1 MPDKDDRRF
10 DRDTAGAQRR
20 PGAESAHRHPPTG
33 LPPQVKPVTGR
44 SGDDPLRVRRI
55 VVGVD
60 GSDSSLE
67 AMRHAQFIASNF
79 ACTVEVIGAWQIASS
94 VNPYVPTQ
102 PWSPEAD
109 AEGMIAQSIDEVFGE
124 QRPMWLQW
132 SVRQGPAARVLID
145 ASKDADLVI
154 VGSRGHGGVLGL
166 LLGSVSASCAES
178 AHCPVLVMH

>member
-1 MPDKDDRRF
+1 MPDNDDRNYP
-10 DRDTAGAQRR
+10 RDSAGGRGR
-20 PGAESAHRHPPTG
+20 PGAEPGYRHPPTG
-33 LPPQVKPVTGR
+33 LPPRVEPVSGR
-44 SGDDPLRVRRI
+44 SVDDPLRVRRI

-79 ACTVEVIGAWQIASS
+79 SCTVEVIGAWQIAAS

-102 PWSPEAD
+102 QWSPEAD
-109 AEGMIAQSIDEVFGE
+109 AEGMIIESIAEVFGE

-132 SVRQGPAARVLID
+132 SVRQGPAARVLIE

-154 VGSRGHGGVLGL
+154 VGSRGHGGVVGL